1 MPSIIKTIIL
11 IPHFNNL
18 AGLTKSLSCIFH
30 RTGIDIL
37 VIDDG
42 SDPDYKPN
50 LTFLKSTLNQNVNL
64 NIIYLP
70 KNRGITEAL
79 NHGLNYILEK
89 GSHEFIAR
97 IDCGDTCV
105 KNRFSLQEEY
115 MEKNPDTSL
124 VGSWVKW
131 VNNSSQKALFS
142 YRPPCEY
149 KKIKKRMSIRCNVIH
164 PSVMYRVSIVKEV
177 GIYPV
182 NYNAAEDYAY
192 FFEMAK
198 HSKIANIPKFLTQ
211 TEHNKGGI
219 SAQNKKIQNKSKL
232 KIVMKYG
239 KRDFYL
245 LYGIL
250 LNLILIY
257 TPASLIFKVKS
268 QLK

>member
-1 MPSIIKTIIL
+1 MPIKTIIL
-11 IPHFNNL
+11 IPHYNNL
-18 AGLTKSLSCIFH
+18 VGLRKSLSNIFH
-30 RTGIDIL
+30 KTGVDVL

-42 SDPDYKPN
+42 STKELRPE
-50 LTFLKSTLNQNVNL
+50 LTSLKAYLNPNVNL
-64 NIIYLP
+64 EIDYLP
-70 KNRGITEAL
+70 NNRGITETL
-79 NHGLNYILEK
+79 NYGLNRILEK
-89 GSHEFIAR
+89 GKHEFIAR

-105 KNRFSLQEEY
+105 KNRFSLQEDYLET
-115 MEKNPDTSL
+115 NPDVSL

-131 VNNSSQKALFS
+131 INNASNKHVFS

-164 PSVMYRVSIVKEV
+164 PSVMYRVDIVKKV
-177 GIYPV
+177 GIYPL

-198 HSKIANIPKFLTQ
+198 HSKIANIPKFLTH
-211 TEHNKGGI
+211 TEHNKEGI
-219 SAQNKKIQNKSKL
+219 TAQNKRTQNKSKL

-239 KRDFYL
+239 KRDLYL